1 MSADADLKHAE
12 TRGGGKQCRG
22 KRLEEKLGILLAEW
36 FREVTD
42 SGAIWV
48 YTQVAFAKYAG
59 VSRETVRSKQA
70 GLDGLISELHASRR
84 LSNGS
89 MGLKHAIGTI
99 ERLKAENNELKSQ
112 IYALRIQHVRI
123 FQRLYKKVP
132 NLSVLAE
139 GEFPLDTVGQCPLC
153 GKLNLQ

>member
-1 MSADADLKHAE
+1 MGSDADLKHAMA
-12 TRGGGKQCRG
+12 RGGGKQCRG
-22 KRLEEKLGILLAEW
+22 RKLEEKLGILLAEW

-42 SGAIWV
+42 SGANWV

-70 GLDGLISELHASRR
+70 GLDGLISELNSSRR

-89 MGLKHAIGTI
+89 VGFKHAIGTI
-99 ERLKAENNELKSQ
+99 ERLKAENAELQSQ
-112 IYALRIQHVRI
+112 IYALRIQHIRI

-139 GEFPLDTVGQCPLC
+139 EKFPLDTVGQCPLC
-153 GKLNLQ
+153 GKLNLP